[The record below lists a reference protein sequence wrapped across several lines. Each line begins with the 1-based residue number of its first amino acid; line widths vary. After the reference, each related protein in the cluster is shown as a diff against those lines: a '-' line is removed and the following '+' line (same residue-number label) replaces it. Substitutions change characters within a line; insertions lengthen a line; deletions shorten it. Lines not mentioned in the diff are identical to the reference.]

1 MRRNPLRKRILREL
15 KSEAGKFFVIFFL
28 LVSMIGLVSGFTV
41 ADTSMIT
48 AYNEG
53 FNKYHVEH
61 GFFELEKR
69 LLQADKT
76 DLLRE
81 TGITV
86 YDKPYAE
93 RTLNSGC
100 NMRIFPNREEVDL
113 ACVMDGRLPE
123 VPGEIAVD
131 RMWADNNDVQTGDT
145 LSDEKGDEW
154 LVTGLVALP
163 DYSCLFEKNSDSMFD
178 SLKFGVGVVAPDAFA
193 LFDEEEKT
201 NCYAFRYD
209 AEPKDDIEEKEWSE
223 KVLNELLSIAS
234 VQQFVPRFQ
243 NKAIIFTGNDMGHD
257 RVMIQILLYII
268 IAILAFVFAVTIT
281 NTIQKEANVIGTLR
295 ATGYTRGELVRHYMT
310 MPIVVTLIGA
320 IVGNILGYTFFKDF
334 CANMYYGSYSLP
346 SYVTIW
352 SPDALINTTVI
363 PVIIMVIINL
373 FVLSKQM
380 RLSPL
385 KFLRRDLSRRRNK
398 KAFPLSHHIPF
409 MARFRLRVIGQNL
422 SNYLVMFIGILFSNF
437 LLLFGMMFPEVL
449 SNYNE
454 KVADLAICDYQYL
467 LEVPAEA
474 MNTDDPMRSLIA
486 MARFSGEVETENED
500 AEKFSAYSLKTGEPG
515 IAEEEVLI
523 YGIAPDSRY
532 VYLPEDRECV
542 VISRAFS
549 EKYDLYPGETIT
561 LKESFEDKTY
571 DFTVTD
577 VNDYMGG
584 VAIFMPKS
592 RVNERFDL
600 GKNYFSGYFSASEIT
615 DIDEGYIGSVI
626 DVDALTKISRQ
637 LLTSMGDMMYLVDA
651 IAVLIFVV
659 MIYLLSKLIIEKN
672 AQSISMTK
680 ILGYRNRQIA
690 LLYIIPTSI
699 VVVASLAVTIPL
711 ISAGLQWVFHFYVR
725 SSMSGWFAFEIRPV
739 IYARMFLTGMISY
752 GVVAFMELFKVR
764 RVPMEEALKNVE

>member
-1 MRRNPLRKRILREL
+1 MRKNPLRKRILREL
-15 KSEAGKFFVIFFL
+15 KGEAGKFFVIFFL

-61 GFFELEKR
+61 GFFEAEKR
-69 LLQADKT
+69 LLQADRA

-86 YDKPYAE
+86 YDKRYVE
-93 RTLNSGC
+93 RMLTSGC
-100 NMRIFPNREEVDL
+100 NMRIFQNREEVDL
-113 ACVMDGRLPE
+113 PCVMDGRLPE
-123 VPGEIAVD
+123 APGEIAVD
-131 RMWADNNDVQTGDT
+131 RMWADNNGVETGDT
-145 LSDEKGDEW
+145 LTDEKGDTW
-154 LVTGLVALP
+154 TVTGLVALP

-178 SLKFGVGVVAPDAFA
+178 SLKFGVAVVSADAFSM
-193 LFDEEEKT
+193 FQEEEKT

-234 VQQFVPRFQ
+234 IKEFVPRFQ

-257 RVMIQILLYII
+257 RVMIEILLYII

-295 ATGYTRGELVRHYMT
+295 ATGYTRGELVRHYMM
-310 MPIVVTLIGA
+310 MPVAVTLIGA
-320 IVGNILGYTFFKDF
+320 LVGNILGYTFFKNF

-363 PVIIMVIINL
+363 PVIIMVVINL
-373 FVLSKQM
+373 FVLSKQLK
-380 RLSPL
+380 LSPL

-398 KAFPLSHHIPF
+398 KAFPLSPRIPF
-409 MARFRLRVIGQNL
+409 MSRFRLRVIGQNG
-422 SNYLVMFIGILFSNF
+422 SNYFVMFIGILFSNF

-467 LEVPAEA
+467 LAVPAEA
-474 MNTDDPMRSLIA
+474 MNTDDPMRSMIA
-486 MARFSGEVETENED
+486 MAKFSGEVETENED
-500 AEKFSAYSLKTGEPG
+500 AEKFSAYSLKTNEPDVV
-515 IAEEEVLI
+515 EEEVLI
-523 YGIAPDSRY
+523 YGIAPDSSY
-532 VYLPEDRECV
+532 VYLPDDRECV
-542 VISRAFS
+542 VISKAFS

-561 LKESFEDKTY
+561 LKEAFEDKTY
-571 DFTVTD
+571 DFTVTH

-600 GKNYFSGYFSASEIT
+600 GENYFSGYFSSSEIT
-615 DIDEGYIGSVI
+615 DIDEAYIGSVI
-626 DVDALTKISRQ
+626 DTDALTKISRQ
-637 LLTSMGDMMYLVDA
+637 LMTSMGDMMYLVDA

-659 MIYLLSKLIIEKN
+659 MIYLLSKLIIERN

-680 ILGYRNRQIA
+680 ILGYKSREIA

-699 VVVASLAVTIPL
+699 VVVASLLITIPL
-711 ISAGLQWVFHFYVR
+711 ISIGLQEVFRFYVR

-739 IYARMFLTGMISY
+739 IYARMFLIGLLSY
-752 GVVAFMELFKVR
+752 GLVAFMELLKVR
-764 RVPMEEALKNVE
+764 KVPMEEALKNVE